1 MEDFTPSEKLM
12 LYLDGELPQEQEAE
26 LFSLLASQAD
36 LRTEM
41 RDGLAIRAAIG
52 GDIDAFTPSAEQ
64 TGAVFAGLGFTP
76 PFSSTLST
84 QPKNRQFWVPFL
96 WLLGG
101 LCVGGAATFWFTQSH
116 ISQQFAHEK
125 NALERTIERLNKT
138 VSTLSQPVMSST
150 EIQSPTM
157 EKQAQ
162 VKTVVVYRDR
172 IVHMSNQSETVN
184 QDSATENDMSD
195 MSLSS
200 SVAEDISP
208 AKSQEIS
215 MNNEQMLQSISPSIA
230 VVESLPTQNTTMQ
243 TNLAAAL
250 FPRFWSQVRG
260 IGTLSQYPNIS
271 ASNAVTGLTNVNVAI
286 GYSFSPNVAAGIE
299 IGREPF
305 MLKYTGTVNGRTL
318 RYEQQS
324 SMLLGGLILQGKTN
338 PMENFMGIQPVGTL
352 FLGGSEIGT
361 MGRLSTGVYF
371 PLNANVSFYG
381 GLEYSLMNFTYQS
394 NSFTTQKVGFTYGLQ
409 FTF

>member
-12 LYLDGELPQEQEAE
+12 LYLDGELPQEQETE
-26 LFSLLASQAD
+26 LFSLLASHAD

-64 TGAVFAGLGFTP
+64 TTAVFAGLGFAAP
-76 PFSSTLST
+76 YSAAQPS

-101 LCVGGAATFWFTQSH
+101 LCMGGAAAYWLTQSH
-116 ISQQFAHEK
+116 VSQQFANEK
-125 NALERTIERLNKT
+125 HALEQTITRLNET
-138 VSTLSQPVMSST
+138 VSKLSKPVMSST
-150 EIQSPTM
+150 EVQSTTAETQP
-157 EKQAQ
+157 Q

-172 IVHMSNQSETVN
+172 IVTMPNESEPVN
-184 QDSATENDMSD
+184 HNVTNEYDMSD
-195 MSLSS
+195 ESPNSNS
-200 SVAEDISP
+200 AEAISVANR
-208 AKSQEIS
+208 QEIS
-215 MNNEQMLQSISPSIA
+215 MNNEQMLQSTSPTISMAEPLPMQNTMPSI
-230 VVESLPTQNTTMQ
+230 
-243 TNLAAAL
+243 LANSL

-271 ASNAVTGLTNVNVAI
+271 ATNAVTGLTNVNVAV

-305 MLKYTGTVNGRTL
+305 MLKYSGTVNGRTL

-324 SMLLGGLILQGKTN
+324 SMLLGGVIIQGKTN
-338 PMENFMGIQPVGTL
+338 PIEGFMGIQPVGTL
-352 FLGGSEIGT
+352 FLGGSEIGM
-361 MGRLSTGVYF
+361 MGRLSTGVYC

-381 GLEYSLMNFTYQS
+381 GLEYSLMNFTYQA

>member
-12 LYLDGELPQEQEAE
+12 LYLDGELPQEQETE
-26 LFSLLASQAD
+26 LFSLLASHAD

-64 TGAVFAGLGFTP
+64 TTAVFAGLGFAAP
-76 PFSSTLST
+76 YSAAQPS

-101 LCVGGAATFWFTQSH
+101 LCMGGAAAYWLTQSH
-116 ISQQFAHEK
+116 VAQQFANEK
-125 NALERTIERLNKT
+125 HALEQTITRLNET
-138 VSTLSQPVMSST
+138 VSKLNKPVMSST
-150 EIQSPTM
+150 EVQSTTAETQP
-157 EKQAQ
+157 Q

-172 IVHMSNQSETVN
+172 IVTMPNESEPVN
-184 QDSATENDMSD
+184 HNVTNEYDMSD
-195 MSLSS
+195 ESPNSNS
-200 SVAEDISP
+200 AEAISVANR
-208 AKSQEIS
+208 QEIS
-215 MNNEQMLQSISPSIA
+215 MNNEQMLQSTSPTISVAEPLPMQNTMPSIFA
-230 VVESLPTQNTTMQ
+230 NS
-243 TNLAAAL
+243 L

-271 ASNAVTGLTNVNVAI
+271 ATNAVTGLTNVNVAV

-305 MLKYTGTVNGRTL
+305 MLKYSGTVNGRTL

-324 SMLLGGLILQGKTN
+324 SMLLGGVIIQGKTN
-338 PMENFMGIQPVGTL
+338 PIEGFMGIQPVGTL
-352 FLGGSEIGT
+352 FLGGSEIGM
-361 MGRLSTGVYF
+361 MGRLSTGVYC

-381 GLEYSLMNFTYQS
+381 GLEYSLMNFTYQA